1 MILIYK
7 TKPEYIQQIM
17 FSGFGKYE
25 QTNKLQGIEKTGNK
39 LIKNGKN
46 NILGYN

>member
-7 TKPEYIQQIM
+7 PKPEHIQQIV

-25 QTNKLQGIEKTGNK
+25 QTNKLPPSVKRQTAVLK
-39 LIKNGKN
+39 LKSKP
-46 NILGYN
+46 L

>member
-7 TKPEYIQQIM
+7 PKPEHIQQIV

-25 QTNKLQGIEKTGNK
+25 QINKLPAT
-39 LIKNGKN
+39 LKNSFVDTFAAR
-46 NILGYN
+46 

>member
-7 TKPEYIQQIM
+7 PKPEHIQQIV

-25 QTNKLQGIEKTGNK
+25 QINKLGNMPK
-39 LIKNGKN
+39 KRNRI
-46 NILGYN
+46 

>member
-7 TKPEYIQQIM
+7 TKPEYIQQIV

-25 QTNKLQGIEKTGNK
+25 QTNKLCPTQEKQYINET
-39 LIKNGKN
+39 
-46 NILGYN
+46 

>member
-7 TKPEYIQQIM
+7 PKPVHIQQIA

-25 QTNKLQGIEKTGNK
+25 QINKLPARLRKKTVVIN
-39 LIKNGKN
+39 
-46 NILGYN
+46 

>member
-7 TKPEYIQQIM
+7 PKPEHIQQIV

-25 QTNKLQGIEKTGNK
+25 QTNKLPTIET
-39 LIKNGKN
+39 N
-46 NILGYN
+46 NTQS